1 MASKSTGASGL
12 ADRYAAALFELAE
25 QRSALDQVAGDLKSL
40 RAMIESSV
48 DLRRLL
54 SNPVMSRK
62 VQLQA
67 MSALAGKAGFNELT
81 GRFVGVLAS
90 NRRLVALSA
99 IIQAFLARLA
109 AKKGEV
115 TAQVVAARALSSQ
128 QQDALGAALKKA
140 VGGNVALDL
149 RVDPT
154 LIGGLVVQVGSR
166 MLDASLKTKLQQV
179 QLAMKGVR

>member
-25 QRSALDQVAGDLKSL
+25 QRSALDQIAGDLKSL

-67 MSALAGKAGFNELT
+67 MSALVGKAGFNELT
-81 GRFVGVLAS
+81 GRFIGVLAN

-115 TAQVVAARALSSQ
+115 TAQVATARALSPQ

-149 RVDPT
+149 RVDPA